1 MMPYERHEIL
11 LPVKPGFIAL
21 TLAGALVINVLPW
34 SGVWLIVRPDL
45 VALTLLYWCVHE
57 PRRIGFTVAFT
68 LGLMMDTADASLF
81 GQHAL
86 SYSVLA
92 YAGIVL
98 HRRVQSFSGRNQML
112 HVIALLLA
120 NDVIVLFI
128 RVLAGSGLPGYS
140 YFTGSLIAGA
150 LWPLMC
156 AVLRL
161 PQVPKPDPT
170 HV

>member
-1 MMPYERHEIL
+1 MMPHARHEIL

-21 TLAGALVINVLPW
+21 SLAGALVTNLLPW
-34 SGVWLIVRPDL
+34 SGIWLILRPDF
-45 VALTLLYWCVHE
+45 VALTVLYWCVHE
-57 PRRIGFTVAFT
+57 PRRIGFTAAFV

-92 YAGIVL
+92 YAGLVL

-112 HVIALLLA
+112 HVIALLLV
-120 NDVIVLFI
+120 NDLIVLLI
-128 RVLAGSGLPGYS
+128 QLLAGRSFPGYA
-140 YFTGSLIAGA
+140 YFAGSLVAGA

-156 AVLRL
+156 VVLRL
-161 PQVPKPDPT
+161 PQMPKADST

>member
-1 MMPYERHEIL
+1 MMAYERHEIL

-21 TLAGALVINVLPW
+21 TLAGALVINLLPW
-34 SGVWLIVRPDL
+34 SGVWLVLRPDL

-57 PRRIGFTVAFT
+57 PRRIGFAVAFI

-98 HRRVQSFSGRNQML
+98 HRRVQGFSGRNQML
-112 HVIALLLA
+112 HVIALLLV

-128 RVLAGSGLPGYS
+128 HVLAGSGFPGYS

-156 AVLRL
+156 AILRL
-161 PQVPKPDPT
+161 PQLPKPDPT

>member
-1 MMPYERHEIL
+1 MMQSKRHEIL
-11 LPVKPGFIAL
+11 LPVSPGFIAL
-21 TLAGALVINVLPW
+21 TLAAALVVNLLPW
-34 SGVWLIVRPDL
+34 SGVWLTLRPDF
-45 VALTLLYWCVHE
+45 VALTVLYWCVHE
-57 PRRIGFTVAFT
+57 PRRIGFAAAFA

-98 HRRVQSFSGRNQML
+98 HRRVQSFSGRNQVV
-112 HVIALLLA
+112 HVVALLLV
-120 NDVIVLFI
+120 NDVIVLLI
-128 RVLAGSGLPGYS
+128 RLLAGDNFPGYS
-140 YFTGSLIAGA
+140 YFAGSLVAA
-150 LWPLMC
+150 VFWPMMC
-156 AVLRL
+156 VVLRL